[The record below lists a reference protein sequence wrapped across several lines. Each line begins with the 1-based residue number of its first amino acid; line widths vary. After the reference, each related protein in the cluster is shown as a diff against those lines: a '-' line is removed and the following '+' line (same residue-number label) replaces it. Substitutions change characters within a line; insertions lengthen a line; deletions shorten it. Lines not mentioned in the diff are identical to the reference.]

1 MLSIVQ
7 SCPNTTQKIK
17 FEDEVIG
24 IKDQHSRETNKILL
38 IGKALEATTRKIFR
52 KIK

>member
-1 MLSIVQ
+1 MSPIVQ

-24 IKDQHSRETNKILL
+24 IKDQHSREINKILL
-38 IGKALEATTRKIFR
+38 IGKALEATIRKKLR